1 MPEER
6 TLNHDSAETPTPH
19 VPLHTPLPES
29 TATGEP
35 SRKGKVAV
43 VGVLLLASAGGGALW
58 YVTSPGTARV
68 ESRDRREKSGEDPS
82 VADRA
87 IADAVR
93 EAQSSGVKPVVPQAP
108 PALPSAVSG
117 EGLSAV
123 DATIDGAVEPVAT
136 VAPPASAATAPAEG
150 ESSPREPAPR
160 PNGERSIWYRTAD
173 TGRPAQP
180 ARSGPAAP
188 DGPVKPSFGSVLPVR
203 TLGATVTLRQGG
215 LARLELT
222 RDVEGRGWSMRRGT
236 VIVAVTRG
244 SEYDRAY
251 YEAIGFID
259 PQSGRMVRVGGDVLG
274 TDGASGIRGKR
285 RHMTSAWARVFG
297 SLARTAKGMAEGAA
311 RAWVQGRVSGGQ
323 TIVIPDVTPGIPLAS
338 QFAGASSDRTFVEVK
353 AGTLAYVLISELPT
367 EIRGVEAVGALEPDE
382 IAEYADIAKANPA
395 TGLADE
401 ELSSIVATGSPEEI
415 RAAMPRMTADMR
427 RLAESV
433 LVGGR

>member
-35 SRKGKVAV
+35 SRRGKVAV
-43 VGVLLLASAGGGALW
+43 VGALLLASAAGGALW
-58 YVTSPGTARV
+58 YGTSPATARV

-93 EAQSSGVKPVVPQAP
+93 EAQSAGVKPVAPQAQAAP
-108 PALPSAVSG
+108 PSAVSG

-123 DATIDGAVEPVAT
+123 DATIDGAIEPVAT
-136 VAPPASAATAPAEG
+136 VAPPSTGAEAPS
-150 ESSPREPAPR
+150 ESVEPREPAPR

-173 TGRPAQP
+173 TGRPALP
-180 ARSGPAAP
+180 ARSNPAPP

-259 PQSGRMVRVGGDVLG
+259 PASGRMVRVGGDVLG

-285 RHMTSAWARVFG
+285 RHMTSVWARVFG
-297 SLARTAKGMAEGAA
+297 SLARTARAVAEGAA

-323 TIVIPDVTPGIPLAS
+323 TIVIPDVTPGTALAN

-367 EIRGVEAVGALEPDE
+367 EIRGVEAVASLEPDE
-382 IAEYADIAKANPA
+382 IAEYADIAKANAA

>member
-1 MPEER
+1 M
-6 TLNHDSAETPTPH
+6 NAETTDVASNPI
-19 VPLHTPLPES
+19 PLDTPLPET
-29 TATGEP
+29 TAGDRP
-35 SRKGKVAV
+35 SRKSKVAV
-43 VGVLLLASAGGGALW
+43 VGVLLLASAAGGGLW
-58 YVTSPGTARV
+58 YATSSGTARV
-68 ESRDRREKSGEDPS
+68 ESRDRRAKAGEDPS

-93 EAQSSGVKPVVPQAP
+93 DAQAPAASTVVPAQASATPPAAP
-108 PALPSAVSG
+108 PA
-117 EGLSAV
+117 EGLSAM
-123 DATIDGAVEPVAT
+123 DAAIDGGVEPAAA
-136 VAPPASAATAPAEG
+136 VAPTSSGAAPAEA
-150 ESSPREPAPR
+150 EREPREPAAR
-160 PNGERSIWYRTAD
+160 PNGERSIWFRTAD
-173 TGRPAQP
+173 TGRAAQG
-180 ARSGPAAP
+180 ARNGPVAP

-215 LARLELT
+215 LARLEVT
-222 RDVEGRGWSMRRGT
+222 RDVEGRGWSLKRGT

-244 SEYDRAY
+244 SELDRAY

-259 PQSGRMVRVGGDVLG
+259 PQSGRLVRVGGDVLG

-297 SLARTAKGMAEGAA
+297 SLGRSARSVAEGAA

-353 AGTLAYVLISELPT
+353 AGTLGYVLISELPS
-367 EIRGVEAVGALEPDE
+367 EIRGAEAVGALDPEE
-382 IAEYADIAKANPA
+382 IAEYADIAKANAA

-401 ELSSIVATGSPEEI
+401 ELSSIVASGSPEEI
-415 RAAMPRMTADMR
+415 RAAMPRITADMR

-433 LVGGR
+433 LTSGQ

>member
-1 MPEER
+1 M
-6 TLNHDSAETPTPH
+6 NHEPTDQASEH

-29 TATGEP
+29 TATDGP

-43 VGVLLLASAGGGALW
+43 VGALLLASAGGGALW
-58 YVTSPGTARV
+58 YGTSPGTARV
-68 ESRDRREKSGEDPS
+68 ESRDRREKAGEDPS

-93 EAQSSGVKPVVPQAP
+93 EAQVQGPKTVVPP
-108 PALPSAVSG
+108 PPGTQPSTVVSSG
-117 EGLSAV
+117 EGLSAIDAAV
-123 DATIDGAVEPVAT
+123 DGGVEPVAT
-136 VAPPASAATAPAEG
+136 VTTPSSGAAAPPETVE
-150 ESSPREPAPR
+150 PREPTSR
-160 PNGERSIWYRTAD
+160 PNAERSIWYRTSD
-173 TGRPAQP
+173 GGRSAQA
-180 ARSGPAAP
+180 ARNGPVAA
-188 DGPVKPSFGSVLPVR
+188 DGPVKPPFGSVLPVR

-222 RDVEGRGWSMRRGT
+222 RDVEGRGWSLRRGT

-244 SEYDRAY
+244 SELDRAY

-259 PQSGRMVRVGGDVLG
+259 PQSGRLVRVGGDVLG

-297 SLARTAKGMAEGAA
+297 SIGRTARGMAEGAA

-323 TIVIPDVTPGIPLAS
+323 TIVIPDVTPGLPLAS

-353 AGTLAYVLISELPT
+353 AGTLGYVLISELPS

-382 IAEYADIAKANPA
+382 IAEYADIAKANAA

-401 ELSSIVATGSPEEI
+401 ELSSIVASGSPEEI

-433 LVGGR
+433 LAGGR

>member
-43 VGVLLLASAGGGALW
+43 VGALLLASAGGGALW

-68 ESRDRREKSGEDPS
+68 ESRDRREKTGEDPS

-108 PALPSAVSG
+108 PAPPSG

-123 DATIDGAVEPVAT
+123 DATIDGAIEPVTT
-136 VAPPASAATAPAEG
+136 VAPPSTGAEAPS
-150 ESSPREPAPR
+150 ESVEPREPAPR

-180 ARSGPAAP
+180 VRSGPAVP

-297 SLARTAKGMAEGAA
+297 SLARSARGVAEGAA

-338 QFAGASSDRTFVEVK
+338 QFASASSDRTFVEVN

-367 EIRGVEAVGALEPDE
+367 EIRGVEAVSALEPDE